1 MVSTYHQYN
10 SSPLWEGKRYGKG
23 QFFSPLKDMRE
34 QTILIENS
42 EENKND
48 SYRQRTKYDDQV
60 DCYFSSDNLSS
71 LLGNQ
76 DSYLEGKL
84 NSAGDVDCYAFSY
97 IQRAFYD
104 RMGISSK
111 ITIRLENLTEG
122 CDIDMLV
129 YDKDGNQIGIAQK
142 NGDGSSEWTLPEW
155 DHNKDYVIRVENR
168 NGEAANIEGTYRIQV
183 TEERTQNRSQE
194 QSQVL
199 DQTVREDKTGYAK
212 EVHKLHDEQYHAL
225 PEEDRYQGDE
235 SVEELL
241 KRMASGERLS
251 KQEREYLKIY
261 ANLYDIEMS
270 EASGRLQNKLYP
282 EIMDRLKQAG
292 IELEGKV
299 WELEI
304 NAYGKVTISGE
315 LTEEEKEQAEK
326 ILEEEFADQLW
337 DTYMQASDMDSEKY
351 RQISAY
357 REISSFL
364 QKATGGQYK
373 WEDIYED
380 TSKSGNIKIAGLP
393 GKLCELLNSQE
404 SNGKYEQLRDDIFLL
419 WSAQGRTENNSQ
431 TAKNWTEFRVKF
443 QSDGNKLNVV
453 GI

>member
-1 MVSTYHQYN
+1 MVSTYHQYI
-10 SSPLWEGKRYGKG
+10 SSPLWEGRRYGKE
-23 QFFSPLKDMRE
+23 QFFSPLKDMGE
-34 QTILIENS
+34 QTILIEKN

-60 DCYFSSDNLSS
+60 DCYFSSSNLSS
-71 LLGNQ
+71 LIGNQ

-84 NSAGDVDCYAFSY
+84 NSADDVDCYVFSY
-97 IQRAFYD
+97 IQRALYD

-122 CDIDMLV
+122 CDYDLLV

-155 DHNKDYVIRVENR
+155 DHGRDYVIRVENR
-168 NGEAANIEGTYRIQV
+168 NGEAADTEGTYRIQI
-183 TEERTQNRSQE
+183 TEERTQE
-194 QSQVL
+194 QSGVL
-199 DQTVREDKTGYAK
+199 DRTVWEDKTGYAK
-212 EVHKLHDEQYHAL
+212 EVDRLHDEQYHAL

-235 SVEELL
+235 SAEELL

-251 KQEREYLKIY
+251 KQELEYLKIY
-261 ANLYDIEMS
+261 ANLHDYERA
-270 EASGRLQNKLYP
+270 EAGDRLQNKLYP
-282 EIMDRLKQAG
+282 EIVDRLKQAG
-292 IELEGKV
+292 IELKGKV

-326 ILEEEFADQLW
+326 ILEEEFEDQLW
-337 DTYMQASDMDSEKY
+337 DTYMQASGMDSKRY
-351 RQISAY
+351 NQISAY

-364 QKATGGQYK
+364 QKSTNGQYK
-373 WEDIYED
+373 WEDIYKD
-380 TSKSGNIKIAGLP
+380 TDKSGNVKIAGLP
-393 GKLCELLNSQE
+393 SKLCELLNSQE

-419 WSAQGRTENNSQ
+419 WSAGGWSEENNQ
-431 TAKNWTEFRVKF
+431 TAKGWTDFRVKY
-443 QSDGNKLNVV
+443 QANDTKMNIV
-453 GI
+453 G

>member
-1 MVSTYHQYN
+1 MVSAYHHYI
-10 SSPLWEGKRYGKG
+10 SSPLWGGNRYGKG
-23 QFFSPLKDMRE
+23 QFYSPLKDMRE

-76 DSYLEGKL
+76 NSYLEGKL
-84 NSAGDVDCYAFSY
+84 DSADDVDCYTFSY
-97 IQRAFYD
+97 MQRALYD

-122 CDIDMLV
+122 CNYDLVV
-129 YDKDGNQIGIAQK
+129 YDKDGNQIGIAEK
-142 NGDGSSEWTLPEW
+142 NSDGSRELTLPEW
-155 DHNKDYVIRVENR
+155 DHNRDYVIRVENR
-168 NGEAANIEGTYRIQV
+168 NGEAADTEGTYRIRIA
-183 TEERTQNRSQE
+183 EERTQNSTQE
-194 QSQVL
+194 HL
-199 DQTVREDKTGYAK
+199 NRTFREDKAGYAE
-212 EVHKLHDEQYHAL
+212 EVERLHDEQYCAL

-235 SVEELL
+235 SVEEML
-241 KRMASGERLS
+241 KRMALGERLS
-251 KQEREYLKIY
+251 KQELEYLRIY
-261 ANLYDIEMS
+261 ANLHDYERA
-270 EASGRLQNKLYP
+270 EAAAGLQNKLYP
-282 EIMDRLKQAG
+282 EIVDRLKTAG
-292 IELEGKV
+292 IELEERV

-304 NAYGKVTISGE
+304 DAYGKVTISGE
-315 LTEEEKEQAEK
+315 LTEEERKQAEK
-326 ILEEEFADQLW
+326 ILEEFADQLW
-337 DTYMQASDMDSEKY
+337 DAYMQASDMDSEKY

-373 WEDIYED
+373 WEDISKD
-380 TSKSGNIKIAGLP
+380 TDKAGNVKIAGLP

-419 WSAQGRTENNSQ
+419 WSARG
-431 TAKNWTEFRVKF
+431 WTEEGNQTGKGWNDFRVKYKANGTKM
-443 QSDGNKLNVV
+443 SMVS
-453 GI
+453 

>member
-1 MVSTYHQYN
+1 MVSTYHQYI
-10 SSPLWEGKRYGKG
+10 SSPLWEGRRYGKE

-34 QTILIENS
+34 QTILIEKN

-60 DCYFSSDNLSS
+60 DCYFSSSNLSS
-71 LLGNQ
+71 LIGNQ

-84 NSAGDVDCYAFSY
+84 NSADDVDCYAFSY
-97 IQRAFYD
+97 IQRALYD

-111 ITIRLENLTEG
+111 ITIRLKNLTEG
-122 CDIDMLV
+122 CDYHLLV

-155 DHNKDYVIRVENR
+155 DHGRDYVIRVENR
-168 NGEAANIEGTYRIQV
+168 NGETADTEGTYRIQI
-183 TEERTQNRSQE
+183 TEERTQE
-194 QSQVL
+194 QSGVL
-199 DQTVREDKTGYAK
+199 DQTVWEDKAGYAK
-212 EVHKLHDEQYHAL
+212 EVDRLHDEQYHAL

-251 KQEREYLKIY
+251 KQELEYLKIY
-261 ANLYDIEMS
+261 ANLHDYERA
-270 EASGRLQNKLYP
+270 EAGDRLQNKLYP
-282 EIMDRLKQAG
+282 KIVDRLKQAG
-292 IELEGKV
+292 IDLEGKV

-326 ILEEEFADQLW
+326 ILEEEFEDQLW
-337 DTYMQASDMDSEKY
+337 DTYMQASGMDSKRY
-351 RQISAY
+351 NQISAY

-364 QKATGGQYK
+364 QKATNGQYK
-373 WEDIYED
+373 WEDIYKD
-380 TSKSGNIKIAGLP
+380 TDKSGNVKIAGLP
-393 GKLCELLNSQE
+393 SKLCELLNSQE

-419 WSAQGRTENNSQ
+419 WSAGGWSEENNQ
-431 TAKNWTEFRVKF
+431 TAKDWTDFRVKY
-443 QSDGNKLNVV
+443 QSNGTKMNIV
-453 GI
+453 G

>member
-1 MVSTYHQYN
+1 MVSTYHQYI
-10 SSPLWEGKRYGKG
+10 SSTLWEGRRYGKE

-34 QTILIENS
+34 QTILIEKN

-60 DCYFSSDNLSS
+60 DCYFSSSNLSS
-71 LLGNQ
+71 LIGNQ

-84 NSAGDVDCYAFSY
+84 NSADDVDCYAFSY
-97 IQRAFYD
+97 IQRALYD

-111 ITIRLENLTEG
+111 ITIRLKNLTEG
-122 CDIDMLV
+122 CDYDLLV

-155 DHNKDYVIRVENR
+155 DHGRDYVIRVENR
-168 NGEAANIEGTYRIQV
+168 NGETADAEGTYRIQI
-183 TEERTQNRSQE
+183 TEERTQE
-194 QSQVL
+194 QSGVL
-199 DQTVREDKTGYAK
+199 DQTVWEDKAGYAK
-212 EVHKLHDEQYHAL
+212 EVDRLHDEQYHAL

-251 KQEREYLKIY
+251 KQELEYLKIY
-261 ANLYDIEMS
+261 ANLHDYERA
-270 EASGRLQNKLYP
+270 EAGDRLQNKLYP
-282 EIMDRLKQAG
+282 KIVDRLKQAG
-292 IELEGKV
+292 IDLEGKV

-326 ILEEEFADQLW
+326 ILEEEFEDQLW
-337 DTYMQASDMDSEKY
+337 DTYMQASGMDSKRY
-351 RQISAY
+351 NQISAY

-364 QKATGGQYK
+364 QKATNGQYK
-373 WEDIYED
+373 WEDIYKD
-380 TSKSGNIKIAGLP
+380 TDKSGNVKIAGLP
-393 GKLCELLNSQE
+393 SKLCELLNSQE

-419 WSAQGRTENNSQ
+419 WSAGGWSEENNQ
-431 TAKNWTEFRVKF
+431 TAKDWTDFRVKY
-443 QSDGNKLNVV
+443 QSNGTKMNIV
-453 GI
+453 G

>member
-1 MVSTYHQYN
+1 MVSTYHQYI
-10 SSPLWEGKRYGKG
+10 SSPLWEGRRYGKE

-34 QTILIENS
+34 QTILIEKN

-60 DCYFSSDNLSS
+60 DCYFSSSNLSS
-71 LLGNQ
+71 LIGNQ

-84 NSAGDVDCYAFSY
+84 NSADDVDCYAFSY
-97 IQRAFYD
+97 IQRALYD

-122 CDIDMLV
+122 CDYDLLV

-155 DHNKDYVIRVENR
+155 DHGRDYVIRVENR
-168 NGEAANIEGTYRIQV
+168 NGEAADTEGTYRIQI
-183 TEERTQNRSQE
+183 TEERTQN
-194 QSQVL
+194 QSGVL
-199 DQTVREDKTGYAK
+199 DQTVWEDKAGYAK
-212 EVHKLHDEQYHAL
+212 EVDRLHDEQYHAL

-251 KQEREYLKIY
+251 KQELEYLKIY
-261 ANLYDIEMS
+261 ANLHDYERA
-270 EASGRLQNKLYP
+270 EAGDRLQNKLYP
-282 EIMDRLKQAG
+282 KIVDRLKQAG
-292 IELEGKV
+292 IDLEGKV

-326 ILEEEFADQLW
+326 ILEEEFEDQLW
-337 DTYMQASDMDSEKY
+337 DTYMQVSGMDSKRY
-351 RQISAY
+351 NQISAY

-364 QKATGGQYK
+364 QKATNGQYK
-373 WEDIYED
+373 WEDIYKD
-380 TSKSGNIKIAGLP
+380 TDKSGNVKIAGLP
-393 GKLCELLNSQE
+393 SKLCELLNSQE

-419 WSAQGRTENNSQ
+419 WSAGGWSEENNQ
-431 TAKNWTEFRVKF
+431 TAKDWTDFRVK
-443 QSDGNKLNVV
+443 
-453 GI
+453 

>member
-1 MVSTYHQYN
+1 MVSTYHQYI
-10 SSPLWEGKRYGKG
+10 SSPLWEGRRYGKE

-34 QTILIENS
+34 QTILIEKN

-60 DCYFSSDNLSS
+60 DCYFSSSNLSS
-71 LLGNQ
+71 LIGNQ

-84 NSAGDVDCYAFSY
+84 NSADDVDCYAFSY
-97 IQRAFYD
+97 IQRALYD

-122 CDIDMLV
+122 CDYDLLV

-155 DHNKDYVIRVENR
+155 DHGRDYVIRVENR
-168 NGEAANIEGTYRIQV
+168 NGEAADTEGTYRIQI
-183 TEERTQNRSQE
+183 TEERTQN
-194 QSQVL
+194 QSGVL
-199 DQTVREDKTGYAK
+199 DQTVWEDKAGYAK
-212 EVHKLHDEQYHAL
+212 EVDRLHDEQYHAL

-251 KQEREYLKIY
+251 KQELEYLKIY
-261 ANLYDIEMS
+261 ANLHDYERA
-270 EASGRLQNKLYP
+270 EAGDRLQNKLYP
-282 EIMDRLKQAG
+282 KIVDRLKQAG
-292 IELEGKV
+292 IDLEGKV

-326 ILEEEFADQLW
+326 ILEEEFEDQLW
-337 DTYMQASDMDSEKY
+337 DTYMQVSGMDSKRY
-351 RQISAY
+351 NQISAY

-364 QKATGGQYK
+364 QKATNGQYK
-373 WEDIYED
+373 WEDIYKD
-380 TSKSGNIKIAGLP
+380 TDKSGNVKIAGLP
-393 GKLCELLNSQE
+393 SKLCELLNSQE

-419 WSAQGRTENNSQ
+419 WSAGGWSEENNQ
-431 TAKNWTEFRVKF
+431 TAKDWTDFRVKY
-443 QSDGNKLNVV
+443 QSNGTKMNIV
-453 GI
+453 G

>member
-1 MVSTYHQYN
+1 MVSTYHQYI
-10 SSPLWEGKRYGKG
+10 SSPLWEGRRYGKE

-34 QTILIENS
+34 QTILIEKN

-60 DCYFSSDNLSS
+60 DCYFSSSNLSS
-71 LLGNQ
+71 LIGNQ

-84 NSAGDVDCYAFSY
+84 NSADDVDCYAFSY
-97 IQRAFYD
+97 IHRALYD

-122 CDIDMLV
+122 CDYDLLV

-155 DHNKDYVIRVENR
+155 DHGRDYVIRVENR
-168 NGEAANIEGTYRIQV
+168 NGEAADTEGTYRIQI
-183 TEERTQNRSQE
+183 TEERTQNRTQE
-194 QSQVL
+194 QSGVL
-199 DQTVREDKTGYAK
+199 DRTVREDKAGYAK
-212 EVHKLHDEQYHAL
+212 EVDRLHDEQYHAL

-251 KQEREYLKIY
+251 KQELEYLKIY
-261 ANLYDIEMS
+261 ANLHDYERA
-270 EASGRLQNKLYP
+270 EAGDRLQNKLYP
-282 EIMDRLKQAG
+282 EIVDRLKQAV

-326 ILEEEFADQLW
+326 ILEEEFEDRLW
-337 DTYMQASDMDSEKY
+337 DTYMQASGMDSKRY
-351 RQISAY
+351 NQISAY

-364 QKATGGQYK
+364 QKATNGQYK
-373 WEDIYED
+373 WEDIYKD
-380 TSKSGNIKIAGLP
+380 TDKSGNRR
-393 GKLCELLNSQE
+393 SSRQ
-404 SNGKYEQLRDDIFLL
+404 
-419 WSAQGRTENNSQ
+419 
-431 TAKNWTEFRVKF
+431 VM
-443 QSDGNKLNVV
+443 
-453 GI
+453 

>member
-1 MVSTYHQYN
+1 MISTYHQYI
-10 SSPLWEGKRYGKG
+10 SSPLWEGRRYGKE
-23 QFFSPLKDMRE
+23 QFFSPLKDMGE
-34 QTILIENS
+34 QTILIEKN

-60 DCYFSSDNLSS
+60 DCYFSSSNLSS
-71 LLGNQ
+71 LIGNQ

-84 NSAGDVDCYAFSY
+84 NSADDADCYAFSY
-97 IQRAFYD
+97 IQRALYD

-122 CDIDMLV
+122 CDYDLLV

-155 DHNKDYVIRVENR
+155 DHGRDYVIRVENR
-168 NGEAANIEGTYRIQV
+168 NGEATDTEGTYRIQI
-183 TEERTQNRSQE
+183 TEERTQNRTQE
-194 QSQVL
+194 QSGVL
-199 DQTVREDKTGYAK
+199 DRTVWEDKAGYAK
-212 EVHKLHDEQYHAL
+212 EVDRLHDEQYHAL

-251 KQEREYLKIY
+251 KQELEYLKIY
-261 ANLYDIEMS
+261 ANLHDYEKA
-270 EASGRLQNKLYP
+270 EAGDRLQNKLYP
-282 EIMDRLKQAG
+282 EIVDRLKQAG

-326 ILEEEFADQLW
+326 ILEEEFEDQLW
-337 DTYMQASDMDSEKY
+337 DTYMQASGMDSKRY
-351 RQISAY
+351 NQISAY

-364 QKATGGQYK
+364 QKATNGQYK
-373 WEDIYED
+373 WEDIYKD
-380 TSKSGNIKIAGLP
+380 TDKSGNVKIAGIP
-393 GKLCELLNSQE
+393 SKLCELLNSQE

-419 WSAQGRTENNSQ
+419 WSAGGWSEENNQ
-431 TAKNWTEFRVKF
+431 TAKGWTDFRVKY
-443 QSDGNKLNVV
+443 QSNGTKMNIV
-453 GI
+453 G

>member
-1 MVSTYHQYN
+1 MVSTYHQYI
-10 SSPLWEGKRYGKG
+10 SSTLWEGRRYGKE

-34 QTILIENS
+34 QTILIEKN

-60 DCYFSSDNLSS
+60 DCYFSSSNLSS
-71 LLGNQ
+71 LIGNQ

-84 NSAGDVDCYAFSY
+84 NSADDVDCYAFSY
-97 IQRAFYD
+97 IQRALYD

-111 ITIRLENLTEG
+111 ITIRLKNLTEG
-122 CDIDMLV
+122 CDYDLLV

-142 NGDGSSEWTLPEW
+142 NNDGSSEWTLPEW
-155 DHNKDYVIRVENR
+155 DHGRDYVIRVENR
-168 NGEAANIEGTYRIQV
+168 NGETADAEGTYRIQI
-183 TEERTQNRSQE
+183 TEERTQE
-194 QSQVL
+194 QSGVL
-199 DQTVREDKTGYAK
+199 DQTVWEDKAGYAK
-212 EVHKLHDEQYHAL
+212 EVDRLHDEQYHAL

-251 KQEREYLKIY
+251 KQELEYLKIY
-261 ANLYDIEMS
+261 ANLHDYERA
-270 EASGRLQNKLYP
+270 EAGDRLQNKLYP
-282 EIMDRLKQAG
+282 KIVDRLKQAG
-292 IELEGKV
+292 IDLEGKV

-326 ILEEEFADQLW
+326 ILEEEFEDQLW
-337 DTYMQASDMDSEKY
+337 DTYMQASDMDSKRY
-351 RQISAY
+351 NQISAY

-364 QKATGGQYK
+364 QKATNGQYK
-373 WEDIYED
+373 WEDIYKD
-380 TSKSGNIKIAGLP
+380 TDKSGNVKIAGLP
-393 GKLCELLNSQE
+393 SKLCELLNSQE

-419 WSAQGRTENNSQ
+419 WSAGGWSEENNQ
-431 TAKNWTEFRVKF
+431 TAKDWTDFRVKY
-443 QSDGNKLNVV
+443 QSNGTKMNIV
-453 GI
+453 G

>member
-1 MVSTYHQYN
+1 MVGTYHQYI
-10 SSPLWEGKRYGKG
+10 SSPLWEGKRYGKE

-34 QTILIENS
+34 QTILIEKN

-60 DCYFSSDNLSS
+60 DCYFSSNNLSS

-84 NSAGDVDCYAFSY
+84 NSADNVDCYAFSY
-97 IQRAFYD
+97 IQRALYD

-122 CDIDMLV
+122 CDYDLLV
-129 YDKDGNQIGIAQK
+129 YDKDGDQIGIAQK

-155 DHNKDYVIRVENR
+155 DHGRDYVIRVENR
-168 NGEAANIEGTYRIQV
+168 NGEAADMEGTYRIQI
-183 TEERTQNRSQE
+183 TEERTQNRTQE
-194 QSQVL
+194 HSGIP
-199 DQTVREDKTGYAK
+199 DRTVREDKAGYAK
-212 EVHKLHDEQYHAL
+212 EVDRLHDEQYHAL

-251 KQEREYLKIY
+251 KQELEYLKIY
-261 ANLYDIEMS
+261 ANLHDYERA
-270 EASGRLQNKLYP
+270 EAEYRLQNKLYP
-282 EIMDRLKQAG
+282 EIVDRLKQAG
-292 IELEGKV
+292 IELEGKF

-326 ILEEEFADQLW
+326 ILEEEFEDQLW
-337 DTYMQASDMDSEKY
+337 DTYMQASDMDSKRY
-351 RQISAY
+351 DQISAY

-364 QKATGGQYK
+364 QKATDGQYK
-373 WEDIYED
+373 WEDIYKD
-380 TSKSGNIKIAGLP
+380 TDKFGNVKIAGLP
-393 GKLCELLNSQE
+393 SKLCDLLNSQE

-419 WSAQGRTENNSQ
+419 WSAGGWSGENNQ
-431 TAKNWTEFRVKF
+431 TAKGWADFRVKY
-443 QSDGNKLNVV
+443 QSNGTKMNVV
-453 GI
+453 G